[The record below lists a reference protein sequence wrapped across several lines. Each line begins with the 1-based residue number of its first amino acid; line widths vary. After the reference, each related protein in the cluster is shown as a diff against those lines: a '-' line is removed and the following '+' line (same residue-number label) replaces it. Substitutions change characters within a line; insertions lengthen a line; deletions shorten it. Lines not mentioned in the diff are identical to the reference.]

1 MFSIF
6 LLAALRF
13 GAFFLGAL
21 RGGFFFGSGCLAVSG
36 AAPANLLLRLGG
48 ADDFGLAAAF
58 FFFFQPLFPHR
69 HSANAFPVAEHFALF
84 IYTNSKI

>member
-13 GAFFLGAL
+13 GAFFLRAL
-21 RGGFFFGSGCLAVSG
+21 RAGFFFGSGCLAVT
-36 AAPANLLLRLGG
+36 PANLLLRLGG
-48 ADDFGLAAAF
+48 AEDFGLAAAF
-58 FFFFQPLFPHR
+58 FFFFPPLFPHR
-69 HSANAFPVAEHFALF
+69 HSANAFPAAEHFALF